1 MYKIL
6 LSILT
11 GVNVEIVCQCLYLMS
26 VCCKEIPATANKC
39 ETAGS
44 DEQKTCITEHEGFE
58 AVCLNVWVL
67 QAGFFSYRYHYG
79 TRDIGDIPTHE

>member
-1 MYKIL
+1 MPMP
-6 LSILT
+6 T
-11 GVNVEIVCQCLYLMS
+11 PDEC